1 MTIKR
6 RRPKPLLIILIIV
19 ASITCV
25 LAGTIIYWMS
35 PVNSKSNA
43 QIEVVIKPGT
53 STKEIGKLLK
63 EKKIIKNQLFFQIYI
78 KMQGKSSLKAST
90 YLLKKNM
97 SLKKIISI
105 LEKGN
110 NYNPDAVTI
119 TFKEGQRIT
128 DYCEIIAKKTNI
140 TYEEAISIMQD
151 REYIKTLIDKY
162 WFLTDTILNEQIY
175 YPLEGYLLPDTF
187 QLKNKEVQMNEII
200 EILLNETKNKLEKE
214 KEAIQ
219 NNIHE
224 IITLASIVELEGTNK
239 ENRKMIAGIL
249 NNRLTAKMN
258 LGSDV
263 TTYYALQYPMKSD
276 LTKEQFESV
285 KYNFEEEK
293 L

>member
-105 LEKGN
+105 LEKDKYYLRRSNIN
-110 NYNPDAVTI
+110 NAR
-119 TFKEGQRIT
+119 QRI
-128 DYCEIIAKKTNI
+128 YKN
-140 TYEEAISIMQD
+140 
-151 REYIKTLIDKY
+151 
-162 WFLTDTILNEQIY
+162 LN
-175 YPLEGYLLPDTF
+175 
-187 QLKNKEVQMNEII
+187 
-200 EILLNETKNKLEKE
+200 
-214 KEAIQ
+214 
-219 NNIHE
+219 
-224 IITLASIVELEGTNK
+224 
-239 ENRKMIAGIL
+239 
-249 NNRLTAKMN
+249 
-258 LGSDV
+258 
-263 TTYYALQYPMKSD
+263 
-276 LTKEQFESV
+276 
-285 KYNFEEEK
+285 
-293 L
+293 